1 MKILIY
7 TPINDAGH
15 LNSWH
20 NEIVEILTGQGH
32 KVVIV
37 HPKNCLNLTLFQ
49 NIRMKNEDQF
59 ASKEVVRIRTV
70 AILMLKKTLGK
81 KNYQKFRTF
90 LKRDPLIKDQ
100 FSTPLGMYKQ
110 IALNLLLEKDV
121 DLIFYTYF
129 DFFTTDFLAAFPE
142 VTKMLEK
149 PWVALIFD
157 PRKEQIKT
165 LIKSVNCEGIG
176 VVSKVACK
184 ELKKLTKVPVE
195 LISDFIPDYPSRFEL
210 NRENTK
216 NTISLIGSL
225 VERKNL
231 DLFVSAA
238 FSKKGKDLNW
248 LIYGQLSKDNL
259 KFITKMRLNKLIYFK
274 PKHIKFKFSYL
285 SDTEFNEAI
294 NSTSII
300 FLAYKNWF
308 HASNLLTHAAFN
320 RIPVIASQGFEI
332 GELVNEFSLG
342 ILLRENNRKNLFQA
356 IEALS
361 EYVVPE
367 ASAELYLERFSRK
380 NFEKSILNLVSKEI
394 SNA

>member
-1 MKILIY
+1 
-7 TPINDAGH
+7 
-15 LNSWH
+15 
-20 NEIVEILTGQGH
+20 
-32 KVVIV
+32 
-37 HPKNCLNLTLFQ
+37 
-49 NIRMKNEDQF
+49 MKNEDHF
-59 ASKEVVRIRTV
+59 ASKEVVSIRT
-70 AILMLKKTLGK
+70 ISIFMLKKILGK

-90 LKRDPLIKDQ
+90 LKGDPVDIPINSIKDQ
-100 FSTPLGMYKQ
+100 FSTPLKLYRQ
-110 IALNLLLEKDV
+110 VALNLLLEKDV

-129 DFFTTDFLAAFPE
+129 DFFTTDFLATFPE

-157 PRKEQIKT
+157 PRKEQIET

-176 VVSKVACK
+176 VVSEAAYK
-184 ELKKLTKVPVE
+184 ELKELTKVPVA

-216 NTISLIGSL
+216 KTISLIGSL
-225 VERKNL
+225 SKRKNL

-238 FSKKGKDLNW
+238 FSKKGKDFNW
-248 LIYGQLSKDNL
+248 LIYGQLDKNNL
-259 KFITKMRLNKLIYFK
+259 KFITKMRLNKLIYSK
-274 PKHIKFKFSYL
+274 PKNIKFNFSYL
-285 SDTEFNEAI
+285 SGTDFNEAI

-300 FLAYKNWF
+300 FLAYENWP
-308 HASNLLTHAAFN
+308 HASNLLTHATFN

-332 GELVNEFSLG
+332 GKLVNEFSLG
-342 ILLRENNRKNLFQA
+342 ILLRENNQKNLFQA

-361 EYVVPE
+361 EYVIPE
-367 ASAELYLERFSRK
+367 ASADLYLGKFSRK